1 MDERSKDISK
11 KYANDKYTHEK
22 MLNIINSE
30 RNKNKSHNDISFHIY
45 YIQDDYN
52 KKICQI
58 KFGEDVE
65 KLELVGMENGTA
77 IQEDN
82 TLVIPQRITY

>member
-45 YIQDDYN
+45 YI
-52 KKICQI
+52 
-58 KFGEDVE
+58 
-65 KLELVGMENGTA
+65 
-77 IQEDN
+77 
-82 TLVIPQRITY
+82 